1 MMESNKEKISNLI
14 LLVRGNPL
22 TIINLKVSQK
32 SHNIKSVSQ
41 LKNNIFERK

>member
-32 SHNIKSVSQ
+32 SHNVKSLSAEKQ
-41 LKNNIFERK
+41 HI